1 MNCPLRAHLQ
11 VGTIIRLQR
20 GSRNAQF
27 CVQWNRPLG
36 SNEQQVGIES
46 LEPQNNFWGVDLSSE
61 FDAKKDAQALMTA
74 LSRCSKVVR

>member
-11 VGTIIRLQR
+11 PGTIIRLQR

-27 CVQWNRPLG
+27 RVQWTRPLG
-36 SNEQQVGIES
+36 SNEQQVGIEL
-46 LEPQNNFWGVDLSSE
+46 LEPHDNFWGLDLSTE

-74 LSRCSKVVR
+74 LSRCSKSVR